1 MSFVHLH
8 THSHYSLLDGLGTI
22 DQLVNAAKELEMPA
36 LALTDHGVM
45 YGAIEFYQK
54 SLKAGIK
61 PILGLEAYLSDEQL
75 STTPSR
81 SQKPYHLT
89 LLAYNTTGYQN
100 LLKLTTVAHLEGF
113 YYKPRVDWDILEKHS
128 EGLLAL
134 TGCLNGP
141 VARHLAQDN
150 QTQAETNLQRLLDIF
165 GPDNLYLELQH
176 RPSLPAQSVVN
187 QALQKLA
194 KKFSLPLVATNDVH
208 YVKSADA
215 LAHDILICMQTKVKI
230 SDKDRM
236 SYIGED
242 YSLLSAEE
250 MSQNFA
256 DIPEAISNTIVI
268 AERCQV
274 TIELGKIN
282 LPHFEVPD
290 GLSPE
295 DYVKQLCHKGCITR
309 FGLPYDQLEHS
320 VQDRLDYELEIIGK
334 TGFAAYFLIVQ
345 DFVNWAKQNNI
356 VVGPGR
362 GSAAGSLVSYLLN
375 ITDVDPIKYNL
386 LFERFLN
393 PERISMPDIDM
404 DFADS
409 RREDVLKYV
418 EGKYG
423 SDHVAQI
430 ITFGTMA
437 ARAAVRDVGRV
448 LNYSYSF
455 CDRISKLI
463 PMFSNLT
470 DALVK
475 VKELQDIYNED
486 DQAKRL
492 IDAAKQLEG
501 VARHASTHA
510 CAVLITKEPLVH
522 HVPLQYSSADDNSII
537 SQYSMHPVEDL
548 GLLKMDFLG
557 LKNLTILET
566 ALKIIRKTTGDVINL
581 QAIPLEDKETFKLFQ
596 RGDTTGVFQME
607 SSGMTRYLKKL
618 KPTSIE
624 DIIAMISLYRPGPME
639 FIDDYIG
646 GKLGT
651 RQIEYLHPDLEPILA
666 NTYGIAVYQE
676 QILEIARKLAGFSYG
691 QADILRKAVGK
702 KIKKLL
708 DEQEELLIRG
718 MVANGINKETAQ
730 KLWEF
735 IVPFAR
741 YGFNRSHAACYAM
754 ISFQTAYLKAHYP
767 AQFMAAL
774 LTADLGDIDKVS
786 KEVHECTKMGL
797 RVLPPDVNESF
808 TTFAVVPN
816 ADGTPS
822 TTLRFGLN
830 AIKNVGEHI
839 SEAII
844 EERKAN
850 GHYTDLEDLLKRITD
865 KDLNKKSLESLIK
878 AGALDAFGERG
889 QLLANLE
896 TLLAFN
902 KKIQTNTK
910 LGKSDL
916 FADLPMQVSSKLKLA
931 EAESVPSWVSLGWEK
946 ELLGLYVSD
955 HPFKSY
961 LPWLKDSIAT
971 LHSLRQREDQD
982 VTVAGVITSIHKIV
996 TKAGD
1001 PMLFVT
1007 IEDSTDATE
1016 IIIFPK
1022 LLAKTQEIWEPNRLV
1037 IANGKVSDKDGS
1049 PKLLTESVSI
1059 LTEEV
1064 LQRYQKQTGNNT
1076 KLWITLPHGTTK
1088 NQLEEV
1094 KKALSASTGHIP
1106 VYMIMS
1112 NGTTKKIKTSF
1123 SVTISDQ
1130 LKFAVEKV
1138 LGERC
1143 WAVEER

>member
-1 MSFVHLH
+1 MPFVHLH

-45 YGAIEFYQK
+45 YGAVEFYQK
-54 SLKAGIK
+54 ALKAGIK
-61 PILGLEAYLSDEQL
+61 PILGVEAYISEEPI
-75 STTPSR
+75 SATPSR
-81 SQKPYHLT
+81 NQKPYHLT
-89 LLAYNTTGYQN
+89 LLAYNNTGYQN
-100 LLKLTTVAHLEGF
+100 LLKLTSIAHLQGF
-113 YYKPRVDWDILEKHS
+113 YYKPRVDWEILAQHAS
-128 EGLLAL
+128 GLIAL

-141 VARHLAQDN
+141 VARPLAQE
-150 QTQAETNLQRLLDIF
+150 QTDLAETNLNRLKTIF
-165 GPDNLYLELQH
+165 GADNLYVELQH
-176 RPSLPAQSVVN
+176 RPTLPAQSLVN

-194 KKFSLPLVATNDVH
+194 KKHNLPLVATNDVH
-208 YVKSADA
+208 YVRTEDS
-215 LAHDILICMQTKVKI
+215 LAHDILICMQTKAKI
-230 SDKDRM
+230 TDKDRM

-242 YSLLSAEE
+242 YSLLSADD
-250 MSQNFA
+250 MTRNFA
-256 DIPEAISNTIVI
+256 DVPEAISNTVTI

-274 TIELGKIN
+274 NIELGKIN

-295 DYVKQLCHKGCITR
+295 DYVKQLCDKGCITR

-375 ITDVDPIKYNL
+375 ITDVDPIKYKL

-404 DFADS
+404 DFADI

-463 PMFSNLT
+463 PMFSSLNE
-470 DALVK
+470 ALEK

-510 CAVLITKEPLVH
+510 CAVLITKDPLVQ

-566 ALKIIRKTTGDVINL
+566 ALKIIKKTTGQQISL
-581 QAIPLEDKETFKLFQ
+581 QAIPLEDEATFKLFQ

-651 RQIEYLHPDLEPILA
+651 RQIEYLHPDLEPILS

-708 DEQEELLIRG
+708 DEQEELLVRG
-718 MVANGINKETAQ
+718 MVAHGINQETAQ

-754 ISFQTAYLKAHYP
+754 ISFQTAYLKAHFP

-844 EERKAN
+844 EERKAH

-916 FADLPMQVSSKLKLA
+916 FADLPVAVSTKLKLA
-931 EAESVPSWVSLGWEK
+931 EAEPVANWVALGWEK

-961 LPWLKDSIAT
+961 LPWLKGAITT
-971 LHSLRQREDQD
+971 LKSLRQQEGAE
-982 VTVAGVITSIHKIV
+982 VTVAGVITNIHKIL

-1022 LLAKTQEIWEPNRLV
+1022 LLAKTQEIWQPNVMV

-1064 LQRYQKQTGNNT
+1064 LQRYQKQTGSNT
-1076 KLWITLPHGTTK
+1076 KLWITLPAGTTK

-1094 KKALSASTGHIP
+1094 KQALTASSGHIP

-1138 LGERC
+1138 LGEGC